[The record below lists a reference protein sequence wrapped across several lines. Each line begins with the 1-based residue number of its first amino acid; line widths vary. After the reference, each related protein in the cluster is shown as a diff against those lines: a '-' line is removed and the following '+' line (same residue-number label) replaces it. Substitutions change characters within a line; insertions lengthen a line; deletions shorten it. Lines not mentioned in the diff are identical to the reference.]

1 MAKIKIKPFKK
12 IAAGKIDIND
22 YISEAGLDG
31 LCVLEGHRDAEKV
44 KNMRNNKVEYDWT
57 GLCGITDSA
66 IKEVKQRA
74 SEAGITLP
82 KEMMEV
88 TSAKQLG
95 KGKDKLARMYA
106 GYYAWVNDTKMNQV
120 TDGAF
125 STYTPHQRDVL
136 LSYLHNVDI
145 SKLTTGTKGSLIDA
159 IKEHNEDEV
168 IRRIFMKE
176 DGTLADY
183 EQMRE
188 QNKRGVANRWMA
200 HMQWWYNPDAEV
212 VKDMKTKENK
222 YYHKDGLY
230 SQKGFM
236 NNLLAA
242 NAVLVED
249 TKNRKNENA
258 LNDNNSINDAET
270 VTEQPQQ
277 PIAAPKPAQEPSFW
291 EKVGRA
297 AMTALNPFYGLS
309 SGNSN
314 QVAQNEE
321 NILNNPNGEKV

>member
-1 MAKIKIKPFKK
+1 MAKIKIKPFKR

-22 YISEAGLDG
+22 YISDAGLNG
-31 LCVLEGHRDAEKV
+31 LCVLEGHTDATKV
-44 KNMRNNKVEYDWT
+44 KNMRKGGYDWT

-66 IKEVKQRA
+66 IAEVKQRA
-74 SEAGITLP
+74 KEAGLILP
-82 KEMMEV
+82 KEMQSV

-95 KGKDKLARMYA
+95 KGKDKLARMFA
-106 GYYAWVNDTKMNQV
+106 GYLAWVNTTKMDQL

-125 STYTPHQRDVL
+125 STYTPHQKDVL

-145 SKLTTGTKGSLIDA
+145 SQMTTGTAGSLIDA

-168 IRRIFMKE
+168 IRRIFMKS
-176 DGTLADY
+176 DGSLADY
-183 EQMRE
+183 EQMRAN
-188 QNKRGVANRWMA
+188 NKRGLGNRLMA
-200 HMQWWYNPDAEV
+200 HLQWWYNPDAEV
-212 VKDMKTKENK
+212 VQSMKKKEDLFRTTYNE
-222 YYHKDGLY
+222 
-230 SQKGFM
+230 KGRM
-236 NNLLAA
+236 ANMLHA
-242 NAVLVED
+242 NAFLVED

-258 LNDNNSINDAET
+258 LNDNNSLNSAET
-270 VTEQPQQ
+270 IAEQPQQ
-277 PIAAPKPAQEPSFW
+277 PIAAPKPAKEPSFW